1 MITYTPSWKNDFDF
15 ECEYIPSW
23 YNDFDFPY
31 LGCDNILG
39 EIDIHDGCGVSG
51 DIVVGVEWNLVHGQ
65 HLSFELTQADIP
77 WEFVCSDGS
86 DVGFRISPSANF
98 GTTMWQG
105 ESLSGDLKTYGFVYL
120 SSNSWHGDN
129 VRVQL
134 SLDRIFS
141 FDAFSGDI
149 VSSDIRYSIAD
160 DMKYDIGHGEQ
171 VSFDLNF
178 NSTSVRGRIEHGESV
193 IIDRFITV
201 NPVPLTPRNIEFGS
215 EITNSILTN
224 EYHFN
229 ANHYHESGSCVADI
243 INTEDGLWR
252 VRHGELTLIE
262 LSADYGLPTTLHSGE
277 QVSADL
283 LTRDPVHISASAV
296 DGHSWHVDLRHLYSP
311 PLYPYPI
318 VNDSWFD
325 VAIDPA
331 WTHFSTCKSCKLPIV
346 HDALIIR
353 LERFED
359 IRETWSA
366 EIGTA
371 TSFEL
376 TRDIRPE
383 ITIDAGEMMT
393 GSMDTIVETEPNIMF
408 DGSGVYP
415 FYLTTDEK
423 TSTDRTNPILDGNEI
438 ITDNGS
444 PEQTPEDFLT
454 TRAGEQ
460 CFAKLA
466 IPRLPKADLTGG
478 EFIVLDLSVYE
489 PWEIKIRHGEHLN
502 VVNLSTTVRL
512 NFNVFD
518 GEEQE
523 QTFYDPPTHIYHG
536 EHMEFRM
543 KLTYDVEWQEAGCLD
558 NEWTYENKND
568 NTPVV
573 IEQTPFRH
581 SLKARCY

>member
-1 MITYTPSWKNDFDF
+1 MTTYTPSWKNDFDF

-39 EIDIHDGCGVSG
+39 EVDIHDGCGVSAAITIG
-51 DIVVGVEWNLVHGQ
+51 EEWNLFNGQ
-65 HLSFELTQADIP
+65 HLSFELTQTEIP
-77 WEFVCSDGS
+77 WEFVCFDGS
-86 DVGFRISPSANF
+86 DVEFRISPSANF

-105 ESLSGDLKTYGFVYL
+105 ESVIGDLKTYGFVFL
-120 SSNSWHGDN
+120 HSNSWHGDN
-129 VRVQL
+129 IGLQL
-134 SLDRIFS
+134 TQDIVFS
-141 FDAFSGDI
+141 FDVYSGDS
-149 VSSDIRYSIAD
+149 VLSDICYSIAD
-160 DMKYDIGHGEQ
+160 GMQYDIGHGEQ

-178 NSTSVRGRIEHGESV
+178 NSTALKGRIEHGETV
-193 IIDRFITV
+193 IIDGFTTV
-201 NPVPLTPRNIEFGS
+201 NPVPLSSRNVEHGS
-215 EITNSILTN
+215 ELAKFHLTS
-224 EYHFN
+224 EYRFSSN
-229 ANHYHESGSCVADI
+229 YYHESGSCVAEL
-243 INTEDGLWR
+243 INTEEGLWR
-252 VRHGELTLIE
+252 ARHGELTLIE
-262 LSADYGLPTTLHSGE
+262 LSADYGLPLSLYAGE
-277 QVSADL
+277 QVSVEL
-283 LTRDPVHISASAV
+283 LTRDPVYISTTAF
-296 DGHSWHVDLRHLYSP
+296 DGHSWHVDLRHLYSA

-331 WTHFSTCKSCKLPIV
+331 WLHFSTCKSCKLPIV
-346 HDALIIR
+346 HDDFIIR

-383 ITIDAGEMMT
+383 ITIETGEMMT
-393 GSMDTIVETEPNIMF
+393 VSMDTVIETEPGMMF

-415 FYLTTDEK
+415 FYLTTEEK

-444 PEQTPEDFLT
+444 PEQTPEEFLT
-454 TRAGEQ
+454 SRAGEQ
-460 CFAKLA
+460 CFVRLSV
-466 IPRLPKADLTGG
+466 PRHPEAHLTGG
-478 EFIVLDLSVYE
+478 ELLNWDLTVYK
-489 PWEIKIRHGEHLN
+489 PWEIKIHHGERLDFIS
-502 VVNLSTTVRL
+502 LSTTVRL
-512 NFNVFD
+512 DFNVFD
-518 GEEQE
+518 GSIYE
-523 QTFYDPPTHIYHG
+523 QTLYDPPTHIYHG
-536 EHMEFRM
+536 EHMEFQM
-543 KLTYDVEWQEAGCLD
+543 KLTYDVEWQETGCLD